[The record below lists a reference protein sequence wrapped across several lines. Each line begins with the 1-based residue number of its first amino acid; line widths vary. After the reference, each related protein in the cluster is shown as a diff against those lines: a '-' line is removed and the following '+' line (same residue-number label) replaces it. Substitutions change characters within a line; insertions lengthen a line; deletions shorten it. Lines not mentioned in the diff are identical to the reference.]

1 MYLFVVSLHVLLCI
15 MLILIILLQP
25 GKGDVGAAFGGG
37 ASASLFGPRGPANL
51 LSRATTIGAV
61 LFMCTSIT
69 LALYSNRQIMAD
81 GNISDELQRLQN
93 EKLENNEE
101 IPEFKSQN
109 NDEPPVFKS
118 QNNEEDDN

>member
-1 MYLFVVSLHVLLCI
+1 MYLFVVSLHVLLCF

-37 ASASLFGPRGPANL
+37 ASASVFGPRGPANL

-81 GNISDELQRLQN
+81 GNIGDELQRLQN
-93 EKLENNEE
+93 EKSKSDEQTPENE
-101 IPEFKSQN
+101 SLD
-109 NDEPPVFKS
+109 NDG
-118 QNNEEDDN
+118 DDN

>member
-1 MYLFVVSLHVLLCI
+1 MYLFVVSLHVLLCF

-37 ASASLFGPRGPANL
+37 ASASVFGPRGPANL

-81 GNISDELQRLQN
+81 GNIGDELQRLQN
-93 EKLENNEE
+93 EKSKEDEQAPTNE
-101 IPEFKSQN
+101 SSD
-109 NDEPPVFKS
+109 NDG
-118 QNNEEDDN
+118 DDN